1 MKEWGRK
8 QWAIAGVAGFLIL
21 GGIGNAIGGKEKPAP
36 VAPVSAAPSVSAV
49 PTPTESPSPAEP
61 LSSGGIGFFEAAS
74 ACDNHIVLQMPGRA
88 YKSHLV
94 IGKRGAM
101 PGVDPAQFIAT
112 YDAKLDGA
120 PVVVTCVVDGDAS
133 HPNVVRVAVDQ
144 G

>member
-8 QWAIAGVAGFLIL
+8 QWVIAGVAGFLIL
-21 GGIGNAIGGKEKPAP
+21 GGIGNALGGKEKPAP
-36 VAPVSAAPSVSAV
+36 TVSASAAPSVSAL
-49 PTPTESPSPAEP
+49 PTPAESSSPVEQ

-74 ACDNHIVLQMPGRA
+74 ACDNHIALQMPGRA

-94 IGKRGAM
+94 IGKHGAM

-112 YDAKLDGA
+112 YDAKLDGT
-120 PVVVTCVVDGDAS
+120 PVVVTCVVDGDAA
-133 HPNVVRVAVDQ
+133 HPNVVRVSVDQ